1 MAKQYT
7 LTTELTKLDETKG
20 IIYNKS
26 RDTIE
31 LYSTDTAEIG
41 TGLPVLSGQR
51 QPFSGTVYARAID
64 SEGTEAIINVVD
76 FNVSAGGGEDSA
88 KVTVIKTQKA
98 HIVPSTGTQTVK
110 PDTGYY
116 FDQVDVDAA
125 TASTVTL
132 PSGVTE
138 LMTVSEVDAL
148 FA

>member
-1 MAKQYT
+1 MAKQYV
-7 LTTELTKLDETKG
+7 LTTTPVKLDETKG

-31 LYSTDTAEIG
+31 LYSSDTAEIG

-76 FNVSAGGGEDSA
+76 FNVSAGGGDDSA
-88 KVTVIKTQKA
+88 KTLVIKTQKA
-98 HIVPSTGTQTVK
+98 HITPTTAAQTVK

-116 FDQVDVDAA
+116 FDEVDVDAA

-138 LMTVSEVDAL
+138 MMTASEVDAL

>member
-1 MAKQYT
+1 MAKQYV
-7 LTTELTKLDETKG
+7 LTTTPVKLDETKG

-31 LYSTDTAEIG
+31 LYSSDTAEIG

-64 SEGTEAIINVVD
+64 GEGTEAVINVVD
-76 FNVSAGGGEDSA
+76 FD
-88 KVTVIKTQKA
+88 
-98 HIVPSTGTQTVK
+98 
-110 PDTGYY
+110 YY
-116 FDQVDVDAA
+116 FVDAA